1 MNMKT
6 RLNAVL
12 IMCLF
17 ASLVISCKHGAK
29 SDLAGGSDSINLG
42 DIKPLVHNY
51 DSTGVGLPIFYNMY
65 LSVEMS
71 SLFQTTGA
79 VYKPELLNSAEKVS
93 DYVTSSKKALNLG
106 VYAVDLSYAKVFE
119 QYETAAKYFNAMEK
133 MAEELGIPSTYFE
146 NTARRFDQNI
156 NNKDSLIAIAN
167 EVYMATDKY
176 LRENERYSAA
186 AQIILGG
193 WVEALDIAVDVANST
208 KSIDIIE
215 RFAEQKTSLE
225 NVITMLD
232 DYSDDVAI
240 KQNLQRLK
248 ELKPMFDALVINVDG
263 KFDPASASGKK
274 TIEMYLMKVNEVGR
288 KIKEIRKEIVS

>member
-1 MNMKT
+1 LK
-6 RLNAVL
+6 AVL
-12 IMCLF
+12 IMCFF
-17 ASLVISCKHGAK
+17 AFLIISCKQGKK
-29 SDLAGGSDSINLG
+29 SDLTAGSDSLNLG
-42 DIKPLVHNY
+42 EIKPLVHNV
-51 DSTGVGLPIFYNMY
+51 DSMGAGLPIFYNMY

-71 SLFQTTGA
+71 SLFQTSGA
-79 VYKPELLNSAEKVS
+79 VYKPELLNSADNKS

-119 QYETAAKYFNAMEK
+119 QYETAAKYFNAMEQ
-133 MAEELGIPSTYFE
+133 MSEELGIPSTYFE
-146 NTARRFDQNI
+146 NTAKRFDRNI

-176 LRENERYSAA
+176 LRDNERYSAA

-193 WVEALDIAVDVANST
+193 WIEALHIAVEVANST

-215 RFAEQKTSLE
+215 RFAEQKTSLN
-225 NVITMLD
+225 NVIAMLD

-240 KQNLQRLK
+240 KQNLKKLK
-248 ELKPMFDALVINVDG
+248 ELKPLFDALVINVDS
-263 KFDPASASGKK
+263 KFDPESPSGKK
-274 TIEMYLMKVNEVGR
+274 AIEVYLLKVNEVGR

>member
-1 MNMKT
+1 
-6 RLNAVL
+6 
-12 IMCLF
+12 MCLF
-17 ASLVISCKHGAK
+17 TSLLISCKLGTK

-42 DIKPLVHNY
+42 EIKPLVHNV
-51 DSTGVGLPIFYNMY
+51 DSMRDGLPIFYNMY

-79 VYKPELLNSAEKVS
+79 VYKPELLNSADRIS

-119 QYETAAKYFNAMEK
+119 QYETAAKYFNAMQK

-146 NTARRFDQNI
+146 NSAQRFDRNI

-167 EVYMATDKY
+167 EVYMATDNY

-186 AQIILGG
+186 GQIILGG
-193 WVEALDIAVDVANST
+193 WVEALQIAVDVANST
-208 KSIDIIE
+208 KSMDIIE

-225 NVITMLD
+225 NVISMLT

-240 KQNLQRLK
+240 KQYLK
-248 ELKPMFDALVINVDG
+248 ELKELRPLFESFVIDAGSIADESSPGAKKAVEVYLV
-263 KFDPASASGKK
+263 
-274 TIEMYLMKVNEVGR
+274 KVNEIGR
-288 KIKEIRKEIVS
+288 KIREIRKEIVS

>member
-1 MNMKT
+1 MKA

-17 ASLVISCKHGAK
+17 TFLFIGCKQGKK
-29 SDLAGGSDSINLG
+29 SDLTAGSDSINLG
-42 DIKPLVHNY
+42 DIKPLVHNI
-51 DSTGVGLPIFYNMY
+51 DSIGAGLPIFYNMY

-71 SLFQTTGA
+71 SLFQTSGA
-79 VYKPELLNSAEKVS
+79 VYKPELLNSADNTT

-119 QYETAAKYFNAMEK
+119 QYETAAKYFNAMER

-146 NTARRFDQNI
+146 NTARRFDLNI

-193 WVEALDIAVDVANST
+193 WVEALQIAVDVANST
-208 KSIDIIE
+208 KNIDIIE
-215 RFAEQKTSLE
+215 RFAEQKSSLD
-225 NVITMLD
+225 NVIAMLD

-240 KQNLQRLK
+240 KQNLKKLEDLK
-248 ELKPMFDALVINVDG
+248 VLFGTLVVKVDG
-263 KFDPASASGKK
+263 NFDPESPSGKK
-274 TIEMYLMKVNEVGR
+274 TIEAYLIKVNEVGR
-288 KIKEIRKEIVS
+288 KIREIRKEIVS

>member
-12 IMCLF
+12 ILF
-17 ASLVISCKHGAK
+17 LFTFLIISCKLGKK
-29 SDLAGGSDSINLG
+29 SDLTAGSDSINLG
-42 DIKPLVHNY
+42 DIKPLVHNM
-51 DSTGVGLPIFYNMY
+51 DSMGAGLPIFYNMY

-79 VYKPELLNSAEKVS
+79 VFKPELLNSADNMS

-106 VYAVDLSYAKVFE
+106 VYAVDLSYSKVFE
-119 QYETAAKYFNAMEK
+119 QYETAAKYFNAMER

-146 NTARRFDQNI
+146 NTAKRFDRNI

-193 WVEALDIAVDVANST
+193 WIEALQIAVDVANST

-215 RFAEQKTSLE
+215 RFAEQRTSLD
-225 NVITMLD
+225 NVISMLD

-240 KQNLQRLK
+240 KQNLKRLK
-248 ELKPMFDALVINVDG
+248 DLKPLFDALVIKVDG
-263 KFDPASASGKK
+263 NFDPESQSGKK
-274 TIEMYLMKVNEVGR
+274 VIEVYLLKVNEVGR

>member
-1 MNMKT
+1 MKT
-6 RLNAVL
+6 RLNAIL
-12 IMCLF
+12 IMCLVT
-17 ASLVISCKHGAK
+17 SLLIGCKQGTK
-29 SDLAGGSDSINLG
+29 SDPAGGSDSINLG
-42 DIKPLVHNY
+42 DIKPLVHDY
-51 DSTGVGLPIFYNMY
+51 DSLSAGLPIFYNMY

-71 SLFQTTGA
+71 SLFQTSGA
-79 VYKPELLNSAEKVS
+79 SYKPELLNSADKVT

-106 VYAVDLSYAKVFE
+106 VFAVDLSYAKVFE
-119 QYETAAKYFNAMEK
+119 QYETAARYFNAMQR

-146 NTARRFDQNI
+146 NTAKRFDRNI
-156 NNKDSLIAIAN
+156 NNKDSLISIAN
-167 EVYMATDKY
+167 EVYMATDNY

-193 WVEALDIAVDVANST
+193 WVEALQIALDVANTT

-215 RFAEQKTSLE
+215 RFADQKVSLE
-225 NVITMLD
+225 NVISMLE

-248 ELKPMFDALVINVDG
+248 QLKPMFDALVIEPDSN
-263 KFDPASASGKK
+263 FDPASPSGQKA
-274 TIEMYLMKVNEVGR
+274 IEMYLIKVNEVGR

>member
-12 IMCLF
+12 IICLF
-17 ASLVISCKHGAK
+17 TAVIISCKNGAK

-42 DIKPLVHNY
+42 DIKPLIHNY

-71 SLFQTTGA
+71 SLFQTSGA
-79 VYKPELLNSAEKVS
+79 VYKPELLNSADKIT

-146 NTARRFDQNI
+146 NTAKRFDQNI
-156 NNKDSLIAIAN
+156 NNKDSLISIAN

-208 KSIDIIE
+208 KSLDIIE
-215 RFAEQKTSLE
+215 RFAEQKNSLV
-225 NVITMLD
+225 NVIDMLD

-248 ELKPMFDALVINVDG
+248 ELKPLFDALVVNVDS

-274 TIEMYLMKVNEVGR
+274 VIEVYLMKVNEVGR

>member
-1 MNMKT
+1 MPWKRWLKN
-6 RLNAVL
+6 
-12 IMCLF
+12 
-17 ASLVISCKHGAK
+17 
-29 SDLAGGSDSINLG
+29 LA
-42 DIKPLVHNY
+42 
-51 DSTGVGLPIFYNMY
+51 F
-65 LSVEMS
+65 
-71 SLFQTTGA
+71 
-79 VYKPELLNSAEKVS
+79 
-93 DYVTSSKKALNLG
+93 
-106 VYAVDLSYAKVFE
+106 
-119 QYETAAKYFNAMEK
+119 
-133 MAEELGIPSTYFE
+133 PSTYFE
-146 NTARRFDQNI
+146 NTAKRFDQNI

-193 WVEALDIAVDVANST
+193 WIEALDIAVDVANST

-225 NVITMLD
+225 NVIAMLD

-248 ELKPMFDALVINVDG
+248 ELKPMFDALIINVDS

-274 TIEMYLMKVNEVGR
+274 TIEVYLMKVNEVGR

>member
-1 MNMKT
+1 MKT
-6 RLNAVL
+6 RLKAVL
-12 IMCLF
+12 IMCFF
-17 ASLVISCKHGAK
+17 AFLIISCKQGKK
-29 SDLAGGSDSINLG
+29 SDLTAGSDSINLG
-42 DIKPLVHNY
+42 EIKPLVHNV
-51 DSTGVGLPIFYNMY
+51 DSMGAGLPIFYNMY

-71 SLFQTTGA
+71 SLFQTSGA
-79 VYKPELLNSAEKVS
+79 VYKPELLNSADNKS

-119 QYETAAKYFNAMEK
+119 QYETAAKYFNAMEQ

-146 NTARRFDQNI
+146 NTAKRFDRNI

-167 EVYMATDKY
+167 EVYMATDNY

-193 WVEALDIAVDVANST
+193 WVEALQIAVDVANST

-215 RFAEQKTSLE
+215 RFAEQKTSLN
-225 NVITMLD
+225 NVISMLN

-240 KQNLQRLK
+240 KQNLKKLN
-248 ELKPMFDALVINVDG
+248 ELKPLFDALVVNVDS
-263 KFDPASASGKK
+263 KFDPASPSGKK
-274 TIEMYLMKVNEVGR
+274 TIDAYLIKVNEVGR

>member
-1 MNMKT
+1 
-6 RLNAVL
+6 
-12 IMCLF
+12 MCLF
-17 ASLVISCKHGAK
+17 TSLFFSCKQGGK
-29 SDLAGGSDSINLG
+29 SDLTGGSDSINLG
-42 DIKPLVHNY
+42 DIKPLVHDF
-51 DSTGVGLPIFYNMY
+51 DSMGEGLPIFYNMY

-71 SLFQTTGA
+71 SLFQAAGA
-79 VYKPELLNSAEKVS
+79 VYKPELLNSADNMT

-119 QYETAAKYFNAMEK
+119 QYETASRYFSAMER

-146 NTARRFDQNI
+146 NTAKRFDRNI
-156 NNKDSLIAIAN
+156 NNKDSLISIAN

-193 WVEALDIAVDVANST
+193 WVEALQIAVDVANST

-225 NVITMLD
+225 NVISMLN

-240 KQNLQRLK
+240 KQNLQKLK
-248 ELKPMFDALVINVDG
+248 QLKPLFDALVVDVDS
-263 KFDPASASGKK
+263 KFDPASPSGQKV
-274 TIEMYLMKVNEVGR
+274 IEMYLIKVNEVGR

>member
-1 MNMKT
+1 MKT

-12 IMCLF
+12 ILCLF
-17 ASLVISCKHGAK
+17 SSVFIGCKNSAK
-29 SDLAGGSDSINLG
+29 TDLAGGSDSINLG
-42 DIKPLVHNY
+42 EIKPLVHNY

-71 SLFQTTGA
+71 SLFQTSGA
-79 VYKPELLNSAEKVS
+79 VYKPELLNSADKVT

-146 NTARRFDQNI
+146 NTAKRFDQNI
-156 NNKDSLIAIAN
+156 NNKDSLISIAN

-193 WVEALDIAVDVANST
+193 WIEALDIAVDVANST

-215 RFAEQKTSLE
+215 RFAEQKNSLG
-225 NVITMLD
+225 NVISMLD

-248 ELKPMFDALVINVDG
+248 ELKPLFDALVIDVDS

-274 TIEMYLMKVNEVGR
+274 TIEVYLMKVNEVGR

>member
-1 MNMKT
+1 MKT
-6 RLNAVL
+6 RLNTIL

-17 ASLVISCKHGAK
+17 TSLSISCKQGAK

-42 DIKPLVHNY
+42 DIKPLVHNV
-51 DSTGVGLPIFYNMY
+51 DSMGAGLPIFYNMY

-79 VYKPELLNSAEKVS
+79 VYKPELLNSSDRIS

-119 QYETAAKYFNAMEK
+119 QYETAAKYFNAMQK

-146 NTARRFDQNI
+146 NSAQRFDRNI

-167 EVYMATDKY
+167 EVYMATDNY

-186 AQIILGG
+186 GQIILGG
-193 WVEALDIAVDVANST
+193 WVEALQIAVDVANST
-208 KSIDIIE
+208 KSMDIIE
-215 RFAEQKTSLE
+215 RFAEQKASLE
-225 NVITMLD
+225 NVISMLN

-240 KQNLQRLK
+240 KQYLK
-248 ELKPMFDALVINVDG
+248 DLKQLKPMFDSFVIDTDSN
-263 KFDPASASGKK
+263 FDEASPSGKK
-274 TIEMYLMKVNEVGR
+274 AVEMYLLKVNEIGR
-288 KIKEIRKEIVS
+288 KIREIRKEIVS

>member
-1 MNMKT
+1 MKT

-17 ASLVISCKHGAK
+17 TCLFFSCKYGTK
-29 SDLAGGSDSINLG
+29 SDTGAGSDSINLG
-42 DIKPLVHNY
+42 DIKPLIHNY

-133 MAEELGIPSTYFE
+133 MAEELGIPSNYFE
-146 NTARRFDQNI
+146 NTAKRFDQNI
-156 NNKDSLIAIAN
+156 NNKDSLISIAN

-193 WVEALDIAVDVANST
+193 WVEAVDIAVDVANST

-215 RFAEQKTSLE
+215 RFAEQKTSLG
-225 NVITMLD
+225 NVIAMLD

-240 KQNLQRLK
+240 KQYLQRLK

-274 TIEMYLMKVNEVGR
+274 TIEVYLMKVNEIGR
-288 KIKEIRKEIVS
+288 KIKEIRKEVVS